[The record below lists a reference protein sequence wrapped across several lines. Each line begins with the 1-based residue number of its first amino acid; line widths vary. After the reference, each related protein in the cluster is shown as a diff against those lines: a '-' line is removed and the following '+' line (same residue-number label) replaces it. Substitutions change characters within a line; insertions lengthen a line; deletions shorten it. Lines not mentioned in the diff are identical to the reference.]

1 MSVEPA
7 IRALLLTGLEHA
19 RAGRRSEAATALE
32 HARPSLTH
40 PNALQA
46 AAILAFAL
54 DAFHDAVE
62 FLERAALADDPRV
75 RASALELLMNH
86 TGRLGWEAEAL
97 AAGERL
103 RSLRSNAALEVRE
116 LNRLA
121 RQGDAQGVIT
131 RARRLLTANL
141 APDGAPRG
149 ITNAPENLAPQAAP
163 RVITN
168 APGNL
173 APELARSVRVELC
186 NALAASFD
194 LTALRTELALLG
206 DSTRVEEVL
215 ERIGLHVEADEC
227 AAAEALANAA
237 SREWPTRAEPWVWR
251 SRLRVWSGDATT
263 AETHAR
269 AALKLDATSA
279 DAWCALGAALNG
291 DVEAIDKACALDHE
305 HCEAFTWLA
314 DRHARA
320 NDEPKMSAA
329 LNIAIGSAK
338 RLPVMA
344 WALRSL
350 GCLPARVDEDVL
362 SQPRFQEVLSA
373 LEALGFSLPR
383 SGDDARALLESMRTS
398 LRGNY
403 GEQATHVVGG
413 VTKRLPPSAREGPR
427 SASRLALES
436 LRSHSVEEV
445 LSALDEVERRHSRS
459 SLPACHR
466 AEALLWAG
474 RLDEAARE
482 FERAI
487 AMVRGTRFAWIGLT
501 GVAMLRGAYDEALR
515 VCAEGVRVM
524 GDTSGPAV
532 FIYRGEVLRRMGRL
546 EEARADLELAVRR
559 SPRRLSA
566 TINLALITDDSKLI
580 DAVFDRAPA
589 LISDARRGL
598 VKPTTRQILER
609 ALELMRGNRS
619 TSLITYWAHGRMR
632 LVPNDEG
639 GARRVHQQTAR
650 ELELAI
656 DALRR

>member
-1 MSVEPA
+1 MDASLRE
-7 IRALLLTGLEHA
+7 LLLSGLEHA
-19 RAGRRSEAATALE
+19 RAGRRDEAAAALE
-32 HARPSLTH
+32 TARPSLTH
-40 PNALQA
+40 PNAQQA
-46 AAILAFAL
+46 AAILSFAL
-54 DAFHDAVE
+54 DQFHDAVE
-62 FLERAALADDPRV
+62 FLEQAARAEDPRV

-97 AAGERL
+97 AAGELL
-103 RSLRSNAALEVRE
+103 RAVRSNAALDVRE

-121 RQGDAQGVIT
+121 RQGDASGVIT
-131 RARRLLTANL
+131 RARRLLTGGL
-141 APDGAPRG
+141 S
-149 ITNAPENLAPQAAP
+149 
-163 RVITN
+163 
-168 APGNL
+168 
-173 APELARSVRVELC
+173 PELARGVRVELC
-186 NALAASFD
+186 NALAASYD
-194 LTALRTELALLG
+194 LTALRTELALLR
-206 DSTRVEEVL
+206 DSPRVEEVL
-215 ERIGLHVEADEC
+215 ERIALHVEADEC
-227 AAAEALANAA
+227 GAAESLATTATQQ
-237 SREWPTRAEPWVWR
+237 WPERAEPWVWR
-251 SRLRVWSGDATT
+251 SRLRLWSGDATS
-263 AETHAR
+263 AEAYAR
-269 AALKLDATSA
+269 SALKLDEASA

-291 DVEAIDKACALDHE
+291 DVAAIDKACALDAE

-320 NDEPKMSAA
+320 NDEPRMTAA
-329 LNIAIGSAK
+329 LNVAIGSAK

-350 GCLPARVDEDVL
+350 GCLPAKADADVL
-362 SQPRFQEVLSA
+362 SFPRFQEVLGA
-373 LEALGFSLPR
+373 MEALGFSLPR
-383 SGDDARALLESMRTS
+383 SADEARVLLDSMRTA

-413 VTKRLPPSAREGPR
+413 ALKRLPPSGREGPR
-427 SASRLALES
+427 SASRIALES
-436 LRSHSVEEV
+436 LRSHSLDEV
-445 LSALDEVERRHSRS
+445 LSALEEVERRHARS

-566 TINLALITDDSKLI
+566 TINLALISDEAKY
-580 DAVFDRAPA
+580 AEVVFDRAPA
-589 LISDARRGL
+589 LMSDARRGL
-598 VKPTTRQILER
+598 ERPTTRQVLER

-619 TSLITYWAHGRMR
+619 TSLITYWARGRMR

-639 GARRVHQQTAR
+639 SARRIHQQTPR